1 MKSKKLFKEAYV
13 KKMLGYVTAEQMTFS
28 RMVECL
34 NADINKAVNQAVEL
48 TKAEMREIAIDAHWR
63 SCLNYQSGMCI
74 KNYKIYVNTC
84 EGKCPY
90 MTFFTNIIGNPKT
103 E

>member
-1 MKSKKLFKEAYV
+1 MKSKKLFKEADIR
-13 KKMLGYVTAEQMTFS
+13 KMLGYVIAEQMTFG
-28 RMVECL
+28 RMVELL
-34 NADINKAVNQAVEL
+34 NEDIDKACDQDTEL
-48 TKAEMREIAIDAHWR
+48 AKSEMREIAIDAHWR

-90 MTFFTNIIGNPKT
+90 MTFFTNVIGNPKT